1 MELGALAVDGAGAF
15 DGDVCLLDGEEEG
28 PVAVDEGGVAAEGD
42 GVDGV
47 VLLAVGAAE
56 EFCGGG
62 DVEGD
67 VALEFGGADEEGAG
81 GDEDR
86 AAAVACAGVDGG
98 LERGGVEGGAVALGS
113 VVADVVDARAE
124 VAGG

>member
-1 MELGALAVDGAGAF
+1 MVPGPSTVTFFVFHG
-15 DGDVCLLDGEEEG
+15 VEER

-47 VLLAVGAAE
+47 ILLAVGAAE
-56 EFCGGG
+56 EFAGGG

-67 VALEFGGADEEGAG
+67 VALELGGADEEGSG
-81 GDEDR
+81 GDEDG
-86 AAAVACAGVDGG
+86 AATVGGAGVDGG
-98 LERGGVEGGAVALGS
+98 LECGGVEGGAVALGS

-124 VAGG
+124 VAGR